1 MSDEPILFSRSI
13 FGGKKTSDVKARITD
28 ETKFAL
34 QRRCN
39 ELGMTESEYVDKLIN
54 ISLFGLDH
62 VVTSERERTKKVAG
76 LWTQVGTNE
85 TNNND

>member
-1 MSDEPILFSRSI
+1 MSDEVLFSRSI

-28 ETKFAL
+28 ETKLAL

-62 VVTSERERTKKVAG
+62 VVASERERTQKVAG
-76 LWTQVGTNE
+76 LWTQSGPNE
-85 TNNND
+85 TGCNG

>member
-1 MSDEPILFSRSI
+1 MSDKIMFSRSI
-13 FGGKKTSDVKARITD
+13 FGGKKSSDVKARITD

-39 ELGMTESEYVDKLIN
+39 ELGMTESEYVDKLIC

-62 VVTSERERTKKVAG
+62 VVASERERTTKVAG
-76 LWTQVGTNE
+76 LWTQTDPNE
-85 TNNND
+85 TGCND